1 MKHFNVTQMNCA
13 SFELGAF
20 ASAADHARK
29 ASNDRK
35 DTPKM

>member
-1 MKHFNVTQMNCA
+1 MTHFNVLQMNRT

-29 ASNDRK
+29 ASNDRNN
-35 DTPKM
+35 TPVM